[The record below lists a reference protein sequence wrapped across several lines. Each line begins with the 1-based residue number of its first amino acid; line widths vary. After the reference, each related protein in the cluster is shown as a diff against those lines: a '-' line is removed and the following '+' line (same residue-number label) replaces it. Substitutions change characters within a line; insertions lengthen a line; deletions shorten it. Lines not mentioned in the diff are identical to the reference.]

1 MRPIFFISSLPIGCA
16 ANLYISYQPWYLTS
30 LNSLERTVPDVL
42 PVVKRETPKNY
53 TTQGRCSQNLRGLL
67 AANWKGI
74 VMDNNN
80 TNNTAT
86 GTAAEGTEKE
96 TQAGTATGTENNA
109 AEGTVTMSK
118 ADYDKAIQAAEDRV
132 RTKYSKDIK
141 ALEKK
146 VAELTPVQKT
156 EAELAI
162 EQRIAE
168 LERKEQEADAKAKTL
183 SLKTALQAHSLDA
196 DIADYLKTDV
206 DADAFSAAIEKVV
219 AARLAASGYKPTGHQ
234 TNQLVTKEEY
244 DKMSYDER
252 VELYRRDPEMWKRLK
267 H

>member
-1 MRPIFFISSLPIGCA
+1 
-16 ANLYISYQPWYLTS
+16 
-30 LNSLERTVPDVL
+30 
-42 PVVKRETPKNY
+42 
-53 TTQGRCSQNLRGLL
+53 
-67 AANWKGI
+67 
-74 VMDNNN
+74 MDNNN

-96 TQAGTATGTENNA
+96 TQTGTATGTENN
-109 AEGTVTMSK
+109 SK

-162 EQRIAE
+162 EQRLAE

-183 SLKTALQAHSLDA
+183 NLKTALQAHSLDA

-234 TNQLVTKEEY
+234 TNQPITQAEF
-244 DKMSYDER
+244 DKMSYDQKA
-252 VELYRRDPEMWKRLK
+252 ELYNRDRETWKRLK

>member
-1 MRPIFFISSLPIGCA
+1 
-16 ANLYISYQPWYLTS
+16 
-30 LNSLERTVPDVL
+30 
-42 PVVKRETPKNY
+42 
-53 TTQGRCSQNLRGLL
+53 
-67 AANWKGI
+67 
-74 VMDNNN
+74 MDNNN
-80 TNNTAT
+80 TNNNTAT
-86 GTAAEGTEKE
+86 GIAAEGTEKE

-109 AEGTVTMSK
+109 AEGAVTMSM

-132 RTKYSKDIK
+132 RTKYSKTVKD
-141 ALEKK
+141 LEKK

-183 SLKTALQAHSLDA
+183 SLKAALQAHSLDA

-234 TNQLVTKEEY
+234 TNQPITQAEF
-244 DKMSYDER
+244 DKMSYDQK
-252 VELYRRDPEMWKRLK
+252 VELYNRDREMWKRLK
-267 H
+267 R

>member
-1 MRPIFFISSLPIGCA
+1 M
-16 ANLYISYQPWYLTS
+16 
-30 LNSLERTVPDVL
+30 PDVL

-183 SLKTALQAHSLDA
+183 NLKTALQAHSLDA

-234 TNQLVTKEEY
+234 TNQPITQAEF
-244 DKMSYDER
+244 DKMSYDQKA
-252 VELYRRDPEMWKRLK
+252 ELYNRDRETWKRLK

>member
-1 MRPIFFISSLPIGCA
+1 
-16 ANLYISYQPWYLTS
+16 
-30 LNSLERTVPDVL
+30 
-42 PVVKRETPKNY
+42 
-53 TTQGRCSQNLRGLL
+53 
-67 AANWKGI
+67 
-74 VMDNNN
+74 
-80 TNNTAT
+80 
-86 GTAAEGTEKE
+86 
-96 TQAGTATGTENNA
+96 
-109 AEGTVTMSK
+109 MSK

-162 EQRIAE
+162 EQRLAE

-183 SLKTALQAHSLDA
+183 NLKTALQAHSLDA

-206 DADAFSAAIEKVV
+206 DADAFSSAIEKVV

-234 TNQLVTKEEY
+234 ANQPITQAEF
-244 DKMSYDER
+244 DKMSYDQKA
-252 VELYRRDPEMWKRLK
+252 ELYNRDRETWKRLK

>member
-1 MRPIFFISSLPIGCA
+1 
-16 ANLYISYQPWYLTS
+16 
-30 LNSLERTVPDVL
+30 
-42 PVVKRETPKNY
+42 
-53 TTQGRCSQNLRGLL
+53 
-67 AANWKGI
+67 
-74 VMDNNN
+74 MDNNN

-96 TQAGTATGTENNA
+96 TQTGTATGTENNS

-156 EAELAI
+156 EELAI
-162 EQRIAE
+162 EQRLAE
-168 LERKEQEADAKAKTL
+168 LERKEQESDAKAKTL
-183 SLKTALQAHSLDA
+183 NLKTALQAHSLDA

-234 TNQLVTKEEY
+234 TNQPITQAEF
-244 DKMSYDER
+244 DKMSYDQKA
-252 VELYRRDPEMWKRLK
+252 ELYNRDRETWKRLK